1 MTTPTDTFAH
11 HTLHV
16 NGIRMH
22 YVRAGAGERLVLL
35 LHGFPEFWY
44 SWRYQIPALSEQFT
58 VVAPDLRGYN
68 ETDKPGWGY
77 ELDVLASDVVGLSR
91 ELGYSRAIVAGHD
104 WGGLIAWAA
113 AILYPQRIERLVVLN
128 APHPARFAE
137 EIRRNPRQMLRSWY
151 ILFFQL
157 PLLPEALIRANDYAA
172 IERGLRGTA
181 VRKDCFSDAD
191 IRAFKEAIARPGAL
205 TAALNYY
212 RAAVRQGLG
221 WVPAGTSMVVRAPTL
236 IIWGEQDVALEK
248 ALTYD
253 TERFVPDLRLRYLP
267 HCSHWVQ
274 QECPDEVNQAMLEFL
289 ADLQPGPPD

>member
-1 MTTPTDTFAH
+1 MTTPPDTFTH
-11 HTLHV
+11 YTLHV

-44 SWRYQIPALSEQFT
+44 SWRYQIPALSERFT

-77 ELDVLASDVVGLSR
+77 EIDVLASDVVGLIR

-113 AILYPQRIERLVVLN
+113 AIIYSHWIERLIVLN

-137 EIRRNPRQMLRSWY
+137 EIRRNPRQILRSWY

-157 PLLPEALIRANDYAA
+157 PLLPEALIRANDYTA
-172 IERGLRGTA
+172 IAQGLRSTA
-181 VRKDCFSDAD
+181 VRRDCFSDAD
-191 IRAFKEAIARPGAL
+191 IRAFKAAIARPGAL

-212 RAAVRQGLG
+212 RAAARQGLG
-221 WVPAGTSMVVRAPTL
+221 WVPSGADLTVRVPTL

-248 ALTYD
+248 TLTYG
-253 TERFVPDLRLRYLP
+253 TERFVPDLRVRYLP

>member
-1 MTTPTDTFAH
+1 MASPIDTFTH
-11 HTLHV
+11 HTLLV

-44 SWRYQIPALSEQFT
+44 SWRYQIPVLSERFT

-77 ELDVLASDVVGLSR
+77 ELDVLASDVVGLIH

-104 WGGLIAWAA
+104 WGGMIAWAA
-113 AILYPQRIERLVVLN
+113 AIIYPHWIERLIVLN

-137 EIRRNPRQMLRSWY
+137 EIRRNPRQILRSWY

-157 PLLPEALIRANDYAA
+157 PLLPEALIRANDYTA
-172 IERGLRGTA
+172 IAQGLRSTA
-181 VRKDCFSDAD
+181 VRRDCFSDAD
-191 IRAFKEAIARPGAL
+191 IRAFKAAIARPGAL

-212 RAAVRQGLG
+212 RAAARQGLG
-221 WVPAGTSMVVRAPTL
+221 WVPSGADLTVRVPTL

-248 ALTYD
+248 TLTYG
-253 TERFVPDLRLRYLP
+253 TERFVPDLRVRYLP

-274 QECPDEVNQAMLEFL
+274 QECPDEVNQAMLAFL
-289 ADLQPGPPD
+289 ADLRPGPPD